1 MIPDVLRFWG
11 ASPTANDGLIWV
23 FCIFFISYLV
33 GSIPFGV
40 LISKLYKLGDIRSTG
55 SGNIGATNVLR
66 TGSKSAAFL
75 TLIMD
80 TAKGSIVVF
89 LAGEFFGITASH
101 FAAFGVFIGHLFSI
115 FLFFKGGKGVATFIG
130 VLLAYNFQLFLLFT
144 FTWLLCALLF
154 KYSSLSAIIAL
165 IINLLST
172 IAFDLNYIY
181 FIIVSFFI
189 LIKHFSNIQRL
200 LTGNETKIVLKK
212 KIKF

>member
-1 MIPDVLRFWG
+1 MNYDL
-11 ASPTANDGLIWV
+11 LI
-23 FCIFFISYLV
+23 IFFSYLC
-33 GSIPFGV
+33 GSIPFGLV
-40 LISKLYKLGDIRSTG
+40 ISYIFKKDDPRSIG
-55 SGNIGATNVLR
+55 SKNIGATNVLR
-66 TGSKSAAFL
+66 TAGVML
-75 TLIMD
+75 GLITLILD
-80 TAKGSIVVF
+80 ILKGFI
-89 LAGEFFGITASH
+89 AIKITLMLNSDVIGLSMT
-101 FAAFGVFIGHLFSI
+101 FVIIGHI
-115 FLFFKGGKGVATFIG
+115 FPIWLKFKGGKGVATFIG

-165 IINLLST
+165 ITNLIST

-181 FIIVSFFI
+181 FIIVSFLI

>member
-1 MIPDVLRFWG
+1 MIYD
-11 ASPTANDGLIWV
+11 LIV
-23 FCIFFISYLV
+23 ILFAYLC
-33 GSIPFGV
+33 GSIPFGL
-40 LISKLYKLGDIRSTG
+40 LISYIFKKDDPRSTG
-55 SGNIGATNVLR
+55 SKNIGATNVLR
-66 TGSKSAAFL
+66 TGGL
-75 TLIMD
+75 VLGLITLILD
-80 TAKGSIVVF
+80 IVKGFIAIKITLMLNSDLVGLSIIFVV
-89 LAGEFFGITASH
+89 
-101 FAAFGVFIGHLFSI
+101 IGHI
-115 FLFFKGGKGVATFIG
+115 FPAWLKFKGGKGVATFIG

-144 FTWLLCALLF
+144 VTWLLCALIF

-181 FIIVSFFI
+181 FIAVSFLI

>member
-1 MIPDVLRFWG
+1 MNYDL
-11 ASPTANDGLIWV
+11 LI
-23 FCIFFISYLV
+23 IFFSYLC
-33 GSIPFGV
+33 GSIPFGLV
-40 LISKLYKLGDIRSTG
+40 ISHIFKKDDPRSIG
-55 SGNIGATNVLR
+55 SKNIGATNVLR
-66 TGSKSAAFL
+66 TSGVML
-75 TLIMD
+75 GLITLILD
-80 TAKGSIVVF
+80 ILKGFIAIKITLMLNSDVVGLSMTF
-89 LAGEFFGITASH
+89 VI
-101 FAAFGVFIGHLFSI
+101 IGHI
-115 FLFFKGGKGVATFIG
+115 FPIWLKFKGGKGVATFIG

-165 IINLLST
+165 ITNLIST

-181 FIIVSFFI
+181 FIIVSFLI

>member
-1 MIPDVLRFWG
+1 MSLELQGVML
-11 ASPTANDGLIWV
+11 GL
-23 FCIFFISYLV
+23 F
-33 GSIPFGV
+33 
-40 LISKLYKLGDIRSTG
+40 
-55 SGNIGATNVLR
+55 
-66 TGSKSAAFL
+66 
-75 TLIMD
+75 TLILD
-80 TAKGSIVVF
+80 ILKGFIAIKITLMLNSDVVGLSMTF
-89 LAGEFFGITASH
+89 VI
-101 FAAFGVFIGHLFSI
+101 IGHI
-115 FLFFKGGKGVATFIG
+115 FPIWLKFKGGKGVATFIG

-144 FTWLLCALLF
+144 FTWLLCAFIF

-181 FIIVSFFI
+181 FIIVSFLI

>member
-1 MIPDVLRFWG
+1 MNYDL
-11 ASPTANDGLIWV
+11 LI
-23 FCIFFISYLV
+23 IFFSYLC
-33 GSIPFGV
+33 GSIPFGLV
-40 LISKLYKLGDIRSTG
+40 ISYIFKKDDPRSIG
-55 SGNIGATNVLR
+55 SKNIGATNVLR
-66 TGSKSAAFL
+66 TSGVML
-75 TLIMD
+75 GLITLILD
-80 TAKGSIVVF
+80 ILKGFI
-89 LAGEFFGITASH
+89 AIKITLMLNSDVIGLSMT
-101 FAAFGVFIGHLFSI
+101 FVIIGHI
-115 FLFFKGGKGVATFIG
+115 FPIWLKFKGGKGVATFIG

-165 IINLLST
+165 ITNLLST

-181 FIIVSFFI
+181 FIIVSFLI

>member
-80 TAKGSIVVF
+80 IAKGSIVVF
-89 LAGEFFGITASH
+89 LAREFFGITASH
-101 FAAFGVFIGHLFSI
+101 FAAFGVFIVHLNNTQKIRAQIDNFLKI
-115 FLFFKGGKGVATFIG
+115 FFLEVGQHLNKMLDFLILQNKFHLQYFF
-130 VLLAYNFQLFLLFT
+130 
-144 FTWLLCALLF
+144 
-154 KYSSLSAIIAL
+154 SLS
-165 IINLLST
+165 
-172 IAFDLNYIY
+172 YIEN
-181 FIIVSFFI
+181 FF
-189 LIKHFSNIQRL
+189 LC
-200 LTGNETKIVLKK
+200 
-212 KIKF
+212 

>member
-1 MIPDVLRFWG
+1 MNYDL
-11 ASPTANDGLIWV
+11 LI
-23 FCIFFISYLV
+23 IFFSYLC
-33 GSIPFGV
+33 GSIPFGLV
-40 LISKLYKLGDIRSTG
+40 ISYIFKKDDPRSIG
-55 SGNIGATNVLR
+55 SKNIGATNVLR
-66 TGSKSAAFL
+66 TAGVML
-75 TLIMD
+75 GLITLILD
-80 TAKGSIVVF
+80 IFKGFI
-89 LAGEFFGITASH
+89 AIKITLMLNSDVIGLSMT
-101 FAAFGVFIGHLFSI
+101 FVIIGHI
-115 FLFFKGGKGVATFIG
+115 FPIWLKFKGGKGVATFIG

-165 IINLLST
+165 ITNLIST

-181 FIIVSFFI
+181 FIIVSFLI

>member
-1 MIPDVLRFWG
+1 MNYDL
-11 ASPTANDGLIWV
+11 LI
-23 FCIFFISYLV
+23 IFFSYLC
-33 GSIPFGV
+33 GSIPFGLV
-40 LISKLYKLGDIRSTG
+40 ISHIFKKDDPRSIG
-55 SGNIGATNVLR
+55 SKNIGATNVLR
-66 TGSKSAAFL
+66 TAGVMLGLF
-75 TLIMD
+75 TLILD
-80 TAKGSIVVF
+80 ILKGFI
-89 LAGEFFGITASH
+89 AIRITLMLNSDLVGLSMT
-101 FAAFGVFIGHLFSI
+101 FVIIGHI
-115 FLFFKGGKGVATFIG
+115 FPIWLKFKGGKGVATFIG

-165 IINLLST
+165 ITNLIST

-181 FIIVSFFI
+181 FIIVSFLI

>member
-1 MIPDVLRFWG
+1 MISD
-11 ASPTANDGLIWV
+11 LIV
-23 FCIFFISYLV
+23 ILIAYLC
-33 GSIPFGV
+33 GSIPFGL
-40 LISKLYKLGDIRSTG
+40 LISYIFKKDDPRSTG
-55 SGNIGATNVLR
+55 SKNIGATNVLR
-66 TGSKSAAFL
+66 TGGL
-75 TLIMD
+75 VLGLITLILD
-80 TAKGSIVVF
+80 IVKGFIAIKITLMLNSDLVGLSIIFVV
-89 LAGEFFGITASH
+89 
-101 FAAFGVFIGHLFSI
+101 IGHI
-115 FLFFKGGKGVATFIG
+115 FPAWLKFKGGKGVATFIG

-144 FTWLLCALLF
+144 VTWLLCALIF

-181 FIIVSFFI
+181 FIAVSFLI

>member
-1 MIPDVLRFWG
+1 MNYDL
-11 ASPTANDGLIWV
+11 LI
-23 FCIFFISYLV
+23 IFFSYLC
-33 GSIPFGV
+33 GSIPFGLV
-40 LISKLYKLGDIRSTG
+40 ISYIFKKDDPRSIG
-55 SGNIGATNVLR
+55 SKNIGATNVLR
-66 TGSKSAAFL
+66 TAGVMLGLF
-75 TLIMD
+75 TLILD
-80 TAKGSIVVF
+80 IVKGFI
-89 LAGEFFGITASH
+89 AIRITLMLNSDLVGLSMT
-101 FAAFGVFIGHLFSI
+101 FVIIGHI
-115 FLFFKGGKGVATFIG
+115 FPIWLKLKGGKGVATFIG

-165 IINLLST
+165 ITNLIST

-181 FIIVSFFI
+181 FIIVSFLI

>member
-1 MIPDVLRFWG
+1 MR
-11 ASPTANDGLIWV
+11 
-23 FCIFFISYLV
+23 FFISSCTFNLSSILLIGKYLET
-33 GSIPFGV
+33 F
-40 LISKLYKLGDIRSTG
+40 LILDILKGFIAIKITIMLNSDV
-55 SGNIGATNVLR
+55 IGLSMTFV
-66 TGSKSAAFL
+66 
-75 TLIMD
+75 I
-80 TAKGSIVVF
+80 
-89 LAGEFFGITASH
+89 
-101 FAAFGVFIGHLFSI
+101 IGHI
-115 FLFFKGGKGVATFIG
+115 FPIWLKFKGGKGVATFIG

-181 FIIVSFFI
+181 FIIVSFLI

>member
-1 MIPDVLRFWG
+1 MNYDL
-11 ASPTANDGLIWV
+11 LI
-23 FCIFFISYLV
+23 IFFSYLC
-33 GSIPFGV
+33 GSIPFGLV
-40 LISKLYKLGDIRSTG
+40 ISYIFKKDDPRSIG
-55 SGNIGATNVLR
+55 SKNIGATNVLR
-66 TGSKSAAFL
+66 TAGVVLGLF
-75 TLIMD
+75 TLILD
-80 TAKGSIVVF
+80 ILKGFIAIKITLMLNSDVVGLSMTF
-89 LAGEFFGITASH
+89 VI
-101 FAAFGVFIGHLFSI
+101 IGHI
-115 FLFFKGGKGVATFIG
+115 FPIWLKFKGGKGVATFIG

-181 FIIVSFFI
+181 FIIVSFLI

>member
-1 MIPDVLRFWG
+1 MNYDL
-11 ASPTANDGLIWV
+11 LIIL
-23 FCIFFISYLV
+23 FSYLC
-33 GSIPFGV
+33 GSIPFGLV
-40 LISKLYKLGDIRSTG
+40 ISHIFKKDDPRSIG
-55 SGNIGATNVLR
+55 SKNIGATNVLR
-66 TGSKSAAFL
+66 TAGVML
-75 TLIMD
+75 GLITLILD
-80 TAKGSIVVF
+80 ILKGFI
-89 LAGEFFGITASH
+89 AIKITLMLNSDVIGLSMT
-101 FAAFGVFIGHLFSI
+101 FVIIGHI
-115 FLFFKGGKGVATFIG
+115 FPIWLKFKGGKGVATFIG

-165 IINLLST
+165 ITNLIST

-181 FIIVSFFI
+181 FIIVSFLI

>member
-1 MIPDVLRFWG
+1 MNYDLLIILFSYLCGSVPF
-11 ASPTANDGLIWV
+11 GLV
-23 FCIFFISYLV
+23 ISYIFKKDDPRSI
-33 GSIPFGV
+33 GS
-40 LISKLYKLGDIRSTG
+40 K
-55 SGNIGATNVLR
+55 NIGATNVLR
-66 TGSKSAAFL
+66 TAGVMLGLF
-75 TLIMD
+75 TLILD
-80 TAKGSIVVF
+80 ILKGFI
-89 LAGEFFGITASH
+89 AIRITLMLNSDLVGLSMT
-101 FAAFGVFIGHLFSI
+101 FVIIGHIFSI
-115 FLFFKGGKGVATFIG
+115 WLKFKGGKGVATFIG

-165 IINLLST
+165 ITNLIST

-181 FIIVSFFI
+181 FIIVSFLI